1 MSKKTFGVNT
11 YVKQTPRKRK
21 GRHSKRPNK
30 NTNNFKKVQRKNTE
44 DKVDNFVATNWHL
57 KFRLEIE
64 ELKKKLEQVTIERNI
79 ALRKLKKLKVKNE
92 HKTTV

>member
-1 MSKKTFGVNT
+1 MLKEHTKKEEVEFL
-11 YVKQTPRKRK
+11 KDLIKIQIILKE
-21 GRHSKRPNK
+21 
-30 NTNNFKKVQRKNTE
+30 KNTE
-44 DKVDNFVATNWHL
+44 DRVDNFVATNWHL

-92 HKTTV
+92 HKNTV

>member
-1 MSKKTFGVNT
+1 MLRERTEKEKVEFLNDLI
-11 YVKQTPRKRK
+11 
-21 GRHSKRPNK
+21 
-30 NTNNFKKVQRKNTE
+30 KKVQRKNTE
-44 DKVDNFVATNWHL
+44 DKVDNFVGTNWHL

-64 ELKKKLEQVTIERNI
+64 ELKKQLEQVTIQRNI

>member
-1 MSKKTFGVNT
+1 MLRERTEKEKVEFL
-11 YVKQTPRKRK
+11 KDLI
-21 GRHSKRPNK
+21 
-30 NTNNFKKVQRKNTE
+30 KKVQRKNTE
-44 DKVDNFVATNWHL
+44 DKVDNFVGTNWHL

-64 ELKKKLEQVTIERNI
+64 ELKKQLEKVTIERNI

>member
-1 MSKKTFGVNT
+1 MLRERTEKEKVEFL
-11 YVKQTPRKRK
+11 KDLI
-21 GRHSKRPNK
+21 
-30 NTNNFKKVQRKNTE
+30 KKVQRKNTE
-44 DKVDNFVATNWHL
+44 DRVDNFVGTNWHL

-92 HKTTV
+92 HKATV